1 MPRQFFKRW
10 MLKPEWFEKNR
21 NFRWLGKRLSQ
32 PYLWH
37 LSRASVSRAFLI
49 GMFWMVI
56 PMPFQSVPAA
66 FCAVGLRANIGL
78 SVVLCWISNP
88 LTMAPLLYGTYKLGT
103 WILGMRED
111 ETEIHATTDW
121 IMAHLRDIWAP
132 LFVGS
137 LATGIALS
145 LGSYTIVRGFW
156 RLSVSRRWRQRK
168 QLPSLVK
175 SGT

>member
-21 NFRWLGKRLSQ
+21 NFRWLGKTLGQ

-66 FCAVGLRANIGL
+66 VCAVRFRANLGL

-88 LTMAPLLYGTYKLGT
+88 ITMAPFLYGTYRLGE
-103 WILGMRED
+103 WILGTGASGEEM
-111 ETEIHATTDW
+111 HATTEW
-121 IMAHLRDIWAP
+121 VMSHLKEIWAP
-132 LFVGS
+132 LYVGS
-137 LATGIALS
+137 LVTGVVLA
-145 LGSYTIVRGFW
+145 GVSYIVVRGIW
-156 RLSVSRRWRQRK
+156 RLSVSRRWSQRK
-168 QLPSLVK
+168 SAPAFVK